1 MNKKWKDLSIIL
13 VLITIIFLI
22 IILNMMGLVSG
33 IKSKED
39 YDASKIENSIEEA
52 YGEQVDLVNRYA
64 LDEVVYVYLSN
75 ENFYYVNK
83 EGVLFLKEERS
94 LFDDEY
100 WLQRIEDENMG
111 DGSIYF
117 SYYQDQSVVVFEND
131 LYIKVYDLKL
141 KTEYFSFMKRGIE

>member
-1 MNKKWKDLSIIL
+1 
-13 VLITIIFLI
+13 
-22 IILNMMGLVSG
+22 
-33 IKSKED
+33 
-39 YDASKIENSIEEA
+39 A

-100 WLQRIEDENMG
+100 WLQRIEDEDMG

>member
-75 ENFYYVNK
+75 ESFYYVNK
-83 EGVLFLKEERS
+83 EGVLLLKEERS

-100 WLQRIEDENMG
+100 WLQRIEDEDMG